1 MTSYFEYGVML
12 TDGQKLKL
20 ASAIQNETPITLR
33 LKYNQ
38 LNGED
43 ELMLTK
49 RQTCVFLAPIR
60 SQNGGDRLELVW

>member
-1 MTSYFEYGVML
+1 MSSYYEYKVNL
-12 TDGQKLKL
+12 SDGQKMKL
-20 ASAIQNETPITLR
+20 ASAIRNQTPITLR

-49 RQTCVFLAPIR
+49 R
-60 SQNGGDRLELVW
+60 